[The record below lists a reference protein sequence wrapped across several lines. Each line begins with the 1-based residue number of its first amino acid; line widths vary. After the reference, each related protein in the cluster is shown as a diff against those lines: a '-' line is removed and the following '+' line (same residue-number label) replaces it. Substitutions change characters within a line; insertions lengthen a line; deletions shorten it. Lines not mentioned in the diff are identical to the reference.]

1 LTVLASL
8 GPFVGYLALAGLVA
22 GESLGIPLPGETAL
36 IAAALLAAHN
46 QMDLTAVIATA
57 AIAAIVGDNIGYL
70 IGLKGGRRLLEQS
83 GPLHKHRKRLLE
95 HGEPFFARH
104 GAKAVFLG
112 RWFTGLR
119 ITAAWLAGINR
130 MHWATFLMWN
140 ALGGIAWALSVGVLA
155 YLIGPRAEELFGY
168 VGVGGVVVV
177 LVLVA
182 AIVIWRWR
190 RSRRAPTAGP

>member
-8 GPFVGYLALAGLVA
+8 GPIVGYLALAGLVA

-46 QMDLTAVIATA
+46 QMNLVLIIAIA
-57 AIAAIVGDNIGYL
+57 AIAAILGDNIGYL
-70 IGLKGGRRLLEQS
+70 IGLKGGRRLLERS

-130 MHWATFLMWN
+130 MHWLTFLMWN
-140 ALGGIAWALSVGVLA
+140 ALGGIAWAISVGVLA
-155 YLIGPRAEELFGY
+155 YIIGPQAEALFGY
-168 VGVGGVVVV
+168 VGVGGVVAVV
-177 LVLVA
+177 ALLA
-182 AIVIWRWR
+182 AILLWRWR
-190 RSRRAPTAGP
+190 RNRRAPTTRR